1 MVKANANISNE
12 LRDVISTIQGYSGSK
27 DVFAALAQEPVQN
40 AKDNPMPNS
49 KLPPTITYKLIEGDQ
64 NTILTITDEFT
75 TGLDGKV
82 QDDAEINTHMADGN
96 IEAISNH
103 SAFFA
108 DNITTKESRDSSGS
122 RGQGKKAALFHGLFN
137 LDEDERNKRIAMVV
151 DTNTRDENN
160 KNTYRLSVLYFMP
173 RRNYFGPFLD
183 KNAKDYLKEINFS
196 EFETLDGQDIT
207 NLGVKESVLK
217 LGLKPLKSTGT
228 RLIIPYLSLSTIEKF
243 KDGTMTK
250 WLERIWWN
258 AILYNKIRIFLEI
271 GDEKIQIK
279 CTDYWKEEPWLD
291 KNLDSTNTKE
301 KGTYVTEDIKIKGT
315 SDPAKKILGKNPTLT
330 IKRIVFDW
338 DSSRSE
344 DEINKGR
351 NANELQG
358 VQWIRN
364 HQWIKTE
371 NIKTLS
377 SSLIPNIEDKE
388 SFYNGF
394 RAFIEFDD
402 DTCRVLKDDSIE
414 TPQHHD
420 VIENVDIRKIDAE
433 VDAAFRECAL
443 LNNWLDANVDTSSD
457 NSDAIEDFLELGV
470 WGEAGNNTPSKNL
483 SSSINFDTEDDTNLV
498 KWNQKIENILITLSS
513 TNNKSLREVIFHKNR
528 IIPIRPS
535 GTTKNARW
543 EDIELRLAMIIYKLK
558 GNNVSKGDPLFIK
571 FLQFTGRTT
580 GAIGLRLGNYEAIHN
595 PGTGLKNYPKEME
608 TIYNEYINMD
618 DSELVDIF
626 ETYIQDQQESMIE
639 KQEIEC
645 ILELKKPDNT
655 RINLGKSKSEF
666 DLNEQSIGENTFES
680 LTIDKNT
687 NFDLKKKYELIA
699 TWLDAYGVEVA
710 SASRTFFVQEKDD
723 TPQPKPYS
731 LIAKFVNLTTD
742 EETDFYSYGDKIKI
756 SLSIRNRTDA
766 EYIFHASS
774 SLDSNQL
781 LDSNFKKT
789 IPPKIQSQEFTDFEL
804 FTFESEIQAELLDEH
819 NKDSVIIL
827 KKGRVEF
834 RIDSYDITELG
845 GKVPSLAELVSN
857 YEIDENQRFIR
868 KNLFIEQDGEGIE
881 YFRRAI
887 VEDESGGGRHIWEF
901 ENANYINDPLPTI
914 NIFDKHHLRLSSKLN
929 KDTTHASFTEKHLNN
944 LINSEA
950 TINILVDRHLESGDD
965 SSEIDKFIDN
975 ASRMNTTDTKAHTLY
990 ESTLKDLRNIS
1001 ISDTYKKINDIKI
1014 NLISSLHSM
1023 SLAKYKKSS

>member
-1 MVKANANISNE
+1 M
-12 LRDVISTIQGYSGSK
+12 
-27 DVFAALAQEPVQN
+27 
-40 AKDNPMPNS
+40 
-49 KLPPTITYKLIEGDQ
+49 
-64 NTILTITDEFT
+64 
-75 TGLDGKV
+75 
-82 QDDAEINTHMADGN
+82 
-96 IEAISNH
+96 
-103 SAFFA
+103 
-108 DNITTKESRDSSGS
+108 
-122 RGQGKKAALFHGLFN
+122 
-137 LDEDERNKRIAMVV
+137 
-151 DTNTRDENN
+151 
-160 KNTYRLSVLYFMP
+160 
-173 RRNYFGPFLD
+173 
-183 KNAKDYLKEINFS
+183 
-196 EFETLDGQDIT
+196 
-207 NLGVKESVLK
+207 
-217 LGLKPLKSTGT
+217 
-228 RLIIPYLSLSTIEKF
+228 
-243 KDGTMTK
+243 
-250 WLERIWWN
+250 
-258 AILYNKIRIFLEI
+258 
-271 GDEKIQIK
+271 
-279 CTDYWKEEPWLD
+279 
-291 KNLDSTNTKE
+291 
-301 KGTYVTEDIKIKGT
+301 
-315 SDPAKKILGKNPTLT
+315 
-330 IKRIVFDW
+330 
-338 DSSRSE
+338 
-344 DEINKGR
+344 
-351 NANELQG
+351 
-358 VQWIRN
+358 
-364 HQWIKTE
+364 
-371 NIKTLS
+371 
-377 SSLIPNIEDKE
+377 
-388 SFYNGF
+388 
-394 RAFIEFDD
+394 
-402 DTCRVLKDDSIE
+402 
-414 TPQHHD
+414 
-420 VIENVDIRKIDAE
+420 
-433 VDAAFRECAL
+433 
-443 LNNWLDANVDTSSD
+443 
-457 NSDAIEDFLELGV
+457 
-470 WGEAGNNTPSKNL
+470 
-483 SSSINFDTEDDTNLV
+483 
-498 KWNQKIENILITLSS
+498 
-513 TNNKSLREVIFHKNR
+513 
-528 IIPIRPS
+528 
-535 GTTKNARW
+535 
-543 EDIELRLAMIIYKLK
+543 
-558 GNNVSKGDPLFIK
+558 
-571 FLQFTGRTT
+571 
-580 GAIGLRLGNYEAIHN
+580 
-595 PGTGLKNYPKEME
+595 
-608 TIYNEYINMD
+608 
-618 DSELVDIF
+618 
-626 ETYIQDQQESMIE
+626 SMIE

-723 TPQPKPYS
+723 SPQPKPYS

-887 VEDESGGGRHIWEF
+887 VENESGGGRHIWEF

>member
-1 MVKANANISNE
+1 M
-12 LRDVISTIQGYSGSK
+12 
-27 DVFAALAQEPVQN
+27 
-40 AKDNPMPNS
+40 
-49 KLPPTITYKLIEGDQ
+49 
-64 NTILTITDEFT
+64 
-75 TGLDGKV
+75 
-82 QDDAEINTHMADGN
+82 
-96 IEAISNH
+96 
-103 SAFFA
+103 
-108 DNITTKESRDSSGS
+108 
-122 RGQGKKAALFHGLFN
+122 
-137 LDEDERNKRIAMVV
+137 
-151 DTNTRDENN
+151 
-160 KNTYRLSVLYFMP
+160 
-173 RRNYFGPFLD
+173 
-183 KNAKDYLKEINFS
+183 
-196 EFETLDGQDIT
+196 
-207 NLGVKESVLK
+207 
-217 LGLKPLKSTGT
+217 
-228 RLIIPYLSLSTIEKF
+228 
-243 KDGTMTK
+243 
-250 WLERIWWN
+250 
-258 AILYNKIRIFLEI
+258 
-271 GDEKIQIK
+271 
-279 CTDYWKEEPWLD
+279 
-291 KNLDSTNTKE
+291 
-301 KGTYVTEDIKIKGT
+301 
-315 SDPAKKILGKNPTLT
+315 
-330 IKRIVFDW
+330 
-338 DSSRSE
+338 
-344 DEINKGR
+344 
-351 NANELQG
+351 
-358 VQWIRN
+358 
-364 HQWIKTE
+364 
-371 NIKTLS
+371 
-377 SSLIPNIEDKE
+377 
-388 SFYNGF
+388 

-558 GNNVSKGDPLFIK
+558 GNNVSKGDPLYIK

-595 PGTGLKNYPKEME
+595 PGTGLGNYSKEME

-626 ETYIQDQQESMIE
+626 ETYIQEQQESMIE

-680 LTIDKNT
+680 LIIDKNT
-687 NFDLKKKYELIA
+687 NFDLKKKYEFIA

-819 NKDSVIIL
+819 NEDSVIIL

-845 GKVPSLAELVSN
+845 GEIPSLAELVSN
-857 YEIDENQRFIR
+857 YEIDDNQRFIR